1 MAKKILLLILI
12 VAIISGYLYYGEL
25 RRKSGITEHT
35 YGLTFNGTKAYLHVQ
50 EQCEIGPRPPGT
62 IEHEKCVQYIVNII
76 KSYGLTCHLENF
88 TFSDPEVGPIS
99 MVNIIV
105 SLGRGNKILYVGAH
119 YDTRP
124 RADMEQAPENREKPI
139 LGANDG
145 ASGVAVL
152 LELIRIFKD
161 KDLKIEVRFIFF
173 DGEDWGIILDHYFI
187 GSRYHVKHLPANEK
201 KKIIGLILLDM
212 IGDKDLQIYMEGFSY
227 RHARDLVEL
236 IWNTAK
242 ELNYTQYFV
251 PRVKHTIYDD
261 HYPFIQEGIP
271 GVDIIDFDYPY
282 WHTLNDTLD
291 KVSPKSLEIVG
302 RVVEA
307 VILKISEAQGGYIY
321 V

>member
-1 MAKKILLLILI
+1 MAKKILPLIFT
-12 VAIISGYLYYGEL
+12 VAIIAGSLYYARVRQEIIMIEN
-25 RRKSGITEHT
+25 R
-35 YGLTFNGTKAYLHVQ
+35 YGLKFNGTKAFLHVQ

-62 IEHEKCVQYIVNII
+62 EEHEKCIQYIVSVI
-76 KSYGLTCHLENF
+76 KSYGLTYRLENF
-88 TFSDPEVGPIS
+88 TFTDPEAGPLN

-105 SLGRGNKILYVGAH
+105 PIGEGDKILYIGAH

-124 RADMEQAPENREKPI
+124 RADMEKNPEDRVKPI
-139 LGANDG
+139 IGANDG

-173 DGEDWGIILDHYFI
+173 DGEDWGVVLEHYFI
-187 GSRYHVKHLPANEK
+187 GSRYHVKHLPDEEK
-201 KKIIGLILLDM
+201 RKIIGIILLDM
-212 IGDKDLQIYMEGFSY
+212 IGDEDLQIYMEGFSY
-227 RHARDLVEL
+227 HHARDLTEL

-242 ELNYTQYFV
+242 ELNYTQYFI
-251 PRVKHTIYDD
+251 PKIKYTIYDD

-282 WHTLNDTLD
+282 WHTLSDTLD

-307 VILKISEAQGGYIY
+307 VIQKISENHGG
-321 V
+321 